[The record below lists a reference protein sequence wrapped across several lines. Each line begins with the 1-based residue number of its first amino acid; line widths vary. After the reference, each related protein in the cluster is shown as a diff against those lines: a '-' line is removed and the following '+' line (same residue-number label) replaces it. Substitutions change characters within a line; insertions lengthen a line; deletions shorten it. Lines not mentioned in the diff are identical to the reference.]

1 MNMEQNDFENEV
13 RLIRPKL
20 YLLAFRYV
28 QNEEDAEDV
37 TQDVLLKL
45 WSIRQTLEEYR
56 SVEALAMIITKH
68 VCLNRLRG
76 NKYLETGMEETEKM
90 EAPDSPE
97 ESLIEQEEYDR
108 LMKIMNQL
116 PDIQQATLRMKHI
129 DGLEVEEI
137 ARITGTKEVT
147 VRTNLS
153 RARKK
158 IMNYFINDKI

>member
-56 SVEALAMIITKH
+56 SVEALAMVITKH
-68 VCLNRLRG
+68 ICLNRLRE

-90 EAPDSPE
+90 EDPGSPE

-108 LMKIMNQL
+108 LMKVMDQL